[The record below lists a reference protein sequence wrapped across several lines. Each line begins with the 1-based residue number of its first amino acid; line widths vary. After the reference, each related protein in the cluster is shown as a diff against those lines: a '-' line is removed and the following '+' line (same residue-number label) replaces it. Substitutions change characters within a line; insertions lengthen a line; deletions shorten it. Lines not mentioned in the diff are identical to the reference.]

1 MKHKC
6 LFLEGNMQ
14 IGKSTTIL
22 KNINSLIPNNH
33 VGGFMCQ
40 RLVADEETK
49 AFCLTPFDKVESS
62 IIEYK
67 PHTPNVFLENI
78 SGKWV
83 RNDEV
88 FNTIGIEMLSNLS
101 LKKLIVLDEI
111 GGLELLTEQLRE
123 KLYELLSG
131 NIPIIGVIKS
141 NNNKFIM
148 KKSVKIDDE
157 YSALYQKLC
166 SDIENIYNGKILKAD
181 KNNMVSIQQEIG
193 AFLNE
198 IMKGY

>member
-22 KNINSLIPNNH
+22 KSINSFIPNNL

-49 AFCLTPFDKVESS
+49 AFCLTSFNEVESS

-88 FNTIGIEMLSNLS
+88 FNTIGVDMLSNLS
-101 LKKLIVLDEI
+101 SKKLIVLDEI
-111 GGLELLTEQLRE
+111 GGVELFAEQFRE
-123 KLYELLSG
+123 KLYELLSKET
-131 NIPIIGVIKS
+131 PIIGVIKS
-141 NNNKFIM
+141 NNNKSVM

-157 YSALYQKLC
+157 YSDLYQQLC
-166 SDIENIYNGKILKAD
+166 SDIENIYGGKILKVD
-181 KNNMVSIQQEIG
+181 KNNMMSIQQEIG
-193 AFLNE
+193 VFLSE
-198 IMKGY
+198 IMKRY